1 MPLDPPTEP
10 DFEAEIYAL
19 PTESGGRKSPMLS
32 GYRPNHD
39 FGLPGELNDA
49 KHDYPET
56 GKIAPGERG
65 VARLWLLSPERQKG
79 RLFEGMEFTVQEGNR
94 VVGRGKIVKILKDE
108 LKRP

>member
-1 MPLDPPTEP
+1 
-10 DFEAEIYAL
+10 
-19 PTESGGRKSPMLS
+19 MLS

-49 KHDYPET
+49 QHDYPEN
-56 GKIAPGERG
+56 GKIAPGEKGIALIR
-65 VARLWLLSPERQKG
+65 LLSPERQQG
-79 RLFEGMEFTVQEGNR
+79 RLFAGMEFTVQEGNR